1 VYGAVPPEAES
12 CRLTA
17 EPVLPDWLPAAGAAG
32 LVTGLVTVTPPMEP
46 LAVKATVPFGAPQE
60 PLLPLVT
67 SNRFPG
73 VRAYG

>member
-1 VYGAVPPEAES
+1 
-12 CRLTA
+12 
-17 EPVLPDWLPAAGAAG
+17 
-32 LVTGLVTVTPPMEP
+32 LVTVTPPMEP

-73 VRAYG
+73 CAYG